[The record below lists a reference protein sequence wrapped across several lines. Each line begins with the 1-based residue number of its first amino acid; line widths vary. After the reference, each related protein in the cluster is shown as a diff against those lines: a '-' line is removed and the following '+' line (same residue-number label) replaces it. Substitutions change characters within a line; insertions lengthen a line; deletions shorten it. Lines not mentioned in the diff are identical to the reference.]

1 VTGDEAGDQPGEAES
16 GEPQS
21 GDARIRETLF
31 DPTQTLPSA
40 TEPASEPPYEPP
52 PAATPAL
59 PFARSADPRPGPRR
73 TWLVAALVGAVV
85 GAVVGGGIVYAT
97 RDDSPA
103 PQVVTF
109 GRNTSRFAKPRDIQG
124 ILSRVQPAVVAIS
137 TRGFQQD
144 EFFNVVPSQGAGTGM
159 IITSAGEALTNA
171 HVVGNANSI
180 KVKLANGETKD
191 ADLVGTDPVADL
203 ALIKIRDAR
212 DLPTVDFGRSSALR
226 VGDSVVAIGN
236 ALALPGGP
244 TVTEGIVSA
253 LDRTIGTRNDRLEH
267 LIQTDAAINP
277 GNSGGPL
284 VNADGQVIGINT
296 AVLQQTGSDAV
307 AQNIGFAIAIDTI
320 KPRIE
325 ELRTGNGTS
334 AFLGLSTI
342 PVDESVRARYGLE
355 TSKGALVID
364 VTAGSA
370 AERAG
375 VRQGDV
381 IVGMGTDDISSAA
394 DLTTAVRKHKP
405 GDRVELRWK
414 RGAGDRSANVE
425 LGSTTSG
432 GR

>member
-1 VTGDEAGDQPGEAES
+1 MGELTLSSAAGG
-16 GEPQS
+16 
-21 GDARIRETLF
+21 
-31 DPTQTLPSA
+31 PSRRY
-40 TEPASEPPYEPP
+40 EHPHEPPTAP
-52 PAATPAL
+52 PAPHAAVRAL
-59 PFARSADPRPGPRR
+59 GGRPGPGRS
-73 TWLVAALVGAVV
+73 WLVAAFVGALVGAVV
-85 GAVVGGGIVYAT
+85 AGGIVYAT

-103 PQVVTF
+103 PQVTF

-124 ILSRVQPAVVAIS
+124 ILSRVQPAVVAIN

-159 IITSAGEALTNA
+159 IITADGEALTNA

-203 ALIKIRDAR
+203 ALIKIRGVH
-212 DLPTVDFGRSSALR
+212 DLPTVELGRSSALR

-253 LDRTIGTRNDRLEH
+253 LDRTIGTRSDRLEH

-325 ELRTGNGTS
+325 DLRTGNGTS
-334 AFLGLSTI
+334 AFLGLSTT
-342 PVDESVRARYGLE
+342 PVDESVRARFGLD
-355 TSKGALVID
+355 TSKGALVVN
-364 VTAGSA
+364 VTPGSA

-375 VRQGDV
+375 LREGDV
-381 IVGMGTDDISSAA
+381 IVGIRRRRG
-394 DLTTAVRKHKP
+394 LLRQRP
-405 GDRVELRWK
+405 DR
-414 RGAGDRSANVE
+414 RGPQAQAG
-425 LGSTTSG
+425 
-432 GR
+432 

>member
-1 VTGDEAGDQPGEAES
+1 MDEEE
-16 GEPQS
+16 
-21 GDARIRETLF
+21 R
-31 DPTQTLPSA
+31 
-40 TEPASEPPYEPP
+40 TEPAGVKWGKPDLEDEGEPTLIPPPLAEPPYEPP
-52 PAATPAL
+52 FESPPPATPAL
-59 PFARSADPRPGPRR
+59 PFAASGEPRPRR
-73 TWLVAALVGAVV
+73 SWLVAALVGALV
-85 GAVVGGGIVYAT
+85 GAVVAGGIVYAT

-103 PQVVTF
+103 PQAVTF
-109 GRNTSRFAKPRDIQG
+109 GRNSSRFAKPHDIQG
-124 ILSRVQPAVVAIS
+124 ILSRVQPAVVAIN

-159 IITSAGEALTNA
+159 VITADGEALTNA
-171 HVVGNANSI
+171 HVVGNASSI

-203 ALIKIRDAR
+203 ALIKIRDAH
-212 DLPTVDFGRSSALR
+212 DLPTVPLGLSSRLR

-253 LDRTIGTRNDRLEH
+253 LDRTIGTRSDRLEH

-284 VNADGQVIGINT
+284 VNADGEVIGVNT

-325 ELRTGNGTS
+325 DLRTGNGAS
-334 AFLGLSTI
+334 AFLGLSTT
-342 PVDESVRARYGLE
+342 PVDDSVRARFGLD
-355 TSKGALVID
+355 TSKGALVVN
-364 VTAGSA
+364 VTPGSA
-370 AERAG
+370 ADRAG
-375 VRQGDV
+375 LREGDV
-381 IVGMGTDDISSAA
+381 ILGIGGAGVSSAN
-394 DLTTAVRKHKP
+394 DLTAAVRKHKP

-414 RGAGDRSANVE
+414 RGTDDLSATVD
-425 LGSTTSG
+425 LGSTS
-432 GR
+432 R

>member
-1 VTGDEAGDQPGEAES
+1 
-16 GEPQS
+16 
-21 GDARIRETLF
+21 
-31 DPTQTLPSA
+31 
-40 TEPASEPPYEPP
+40 
-52 PAATPAL
+52 
-59 PFARSADPRPGPRR
+59 
-73 TWLVAALVGAVV
+73 
-85 GAVVGGGIVYAT
+85 
-97 RDDSPA
+97 
-103 PQVVTF
+103 
-109 GRNTSRFAKPRDIQG
+109 
-124 ILSRVQPAVVAIS
+124 
-137 TRGFQQD
+137 
-144 EFFNVVPSQGAGTGM
+144 M
-159 IITSAGEALTNA
+159 
-171 HVVGNANSI
+171 
-180 KVKLANGETKD
+180 
-191 ADLVGTDPVADL
+191 
-203 ALIKIRDAR
+203 
-212 DLPTVDFGRSSALR
+212 
-226 VGDSVVAIGN
+226 
-236 ALALPGGP
+236 
-244 TVTEGIVSA
+244 
-253 LDRTIGTRNDRLEH
+253 
-267 LIQTDAAINP
+267 
-277 GNSGGPL
+277 
-284 VNADGQVIGINT
+284 
-296 AVLQQTGSDAV
+296 LQQTGSDAV

-381 IVGMGTDDISSAA
+381 IVGMGTDDISSAG

>member
-1 VTGDEAGDQPGEAES
+1 MDDTGRTEPGDTQFGD
-16 GEPQS
+16 PQS
-21 GDARIRETLF
+21 GDPHFGDTQF
-31 DPTQTLPSA
+31 GDPTEPTLTPPPVA
-40 TEPASEPPYEPP
+40 EPPYEPAHESPP
-52 PAATPAL
+52 PATPTL
-59 PFARSADPRPGPRR
+59 SFAQSGEPRPGRS
-73 TWLVAALVGAVV
+73 WIAAALIGALVGAVV
-85 GAVVGGGIVYAT
+85 AGGIVYAT

-103 PQVVTF
+103 PQVATF
-109 GRNTSRFAKPRDIQG
+109 GRNTSRIAKPRDIQG
-124 ILSRVQPAVVAIS
+124 ILSRVQPAVVAIN

-159 IITSAGEALTNA
+159 IISAGGEVLTNA
-171 HVVGNANSI
+171 HVVGDANSI

-203 ALIKIRDAR
+203 ALIKIRGAH
-212 DLPTVDFGRSSALR
+212 DLPTADLGRSSTLR

-253 LDRTIGTRNDRLEH
+253 LDRTIGARSDRLEH

-325 ELRTGNGTS
+325 DLRTGNGTS
-334 AFLGLSTI
+334 AFLGLSTT
-342 PVDESVRARYGLE
+342 PVDESVRARFGLD
-355 TSKGALVID
+355 TSTGALVIT
-364 VTAGSA
+364 VTPGSA

-375 VRQGDV
+375 LREGDV
-381 IVGMGTDDISSAA
+381 IVGIGGDGVASAN
-394 DLTTAVRKHKP
+394 DLTGAVRKHKP

-414 RGAGDRSANVE
+414 RGADDRSAMVE
-425 LGSTTSG
+425 LGSTS
-432 GR
+432 R